1 MQVIIAN
8 INTKEREIFLSL
20 RALEKA
26 EERVAFE
33 DNEKK
38 NKKIEEA
45 SKANL
50 GDMIKAEIEEKESE

>member
-1 MQVIIAN
+1 MNRLIYPISGPFN
-8 INTKEREIFLSL
+8 
-20 RALEKA
+20 
-26 EERVAFE
+26 
-33 DNEKK
+33 NEKK